1 MREINILCVDDELEN
16 RENLF
21 EILNDENIE
30 NNILKIKTL
39 ESFQVAYEE
48 ISKNIYHI
56 IILDIFQGKPEDN
69 GNKLGLDI
77 LSEIQRNIFI
87 PVIFFSGN
95 AGAVEDLKSEII
107 GVVRKSDGYDV
118 LKDEIRRLIISNLL
132 FIKQNISLHLETE
145 FKNYFWGIIHEK
157 REIFIQ
163 GQNDFSL
170 GYLMLRKLGNS
181 LSKERI
187 SEIIGS
193 NHIAADKVHPMEF
206 YIYPTDTTK
215 EYEVGELLEK
225 DGEVY
230 AILTPTCDLVL
241 RKDGKR
247 KSDSV
252 LLAKSILFSHLEDY
266 KKYDE
271 LRVIKEPNEKEIAQE
286 KNYQGKLRNW
296 TKNNQG
302 EKDKY
307 FFLPK
312 TPFIDNRIVD
322 FQRKHMVDYDDL
334 KEYTRLVKLDA
345 PFAESMVSSF
355 IRYYNRIGFPDIDS
369 DYLIGKL

>member
-16 RENLF
+16 RDNLF
-21 EILNDENIE
+21 NILNEENIE

-39 ESFQVAYEE
+39 DSFEEAYEE
-48 ISKNIYHI
+48 VSKNNYHI

-69 GNKLGLDI
+69 GNKLGIDV
-77 LSEIQRNIFI
+77 LSEIQKNLFI

-95 AGAVEDLKSEII
+95 AGAVEDLKSEVI
-107 GVVRKSDGYDV
+107 GIVRKSDGYDV
-118 LKDEIRRLIISNLL
+118 LKDEIKRLILSNLP
-132 FIKQNISLHLETE
+132 FIKQNISIHLENE

-181 LSKERI
+181 LSKEKI

-193 NHIAADKVHPMEF
+193 NNIAADKVHPMEF
-206 YIYPTDTTK
+206 YIYPTDTNK

-225 DGEVY
+225 EGEVY

-247 KSDSV
+247 KSNSV
-252 LLAKSILFSHLEDY
+252 LLVKSILLSSLEDY
-266 KKYDE
+266 IKYDE
-271 LRVIKEPNEKEIAQE
+271 LRKKENSSVKEKEQE
-286 KNYQGKLRNW
+286 KNYQGKLKNW

-302 EKDKY
+302 EKDKF

-322 FQRKHMVDYDDL
+322 FQKKQMVSYDDL

-369 DYLIGKL
+369 DYLISKL